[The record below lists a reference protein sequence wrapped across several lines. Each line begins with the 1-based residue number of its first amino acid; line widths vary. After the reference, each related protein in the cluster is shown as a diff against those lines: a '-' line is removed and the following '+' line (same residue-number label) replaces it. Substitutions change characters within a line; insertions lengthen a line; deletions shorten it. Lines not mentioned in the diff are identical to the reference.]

1 MLLHHILLGFAH
13 SPWNSIYEKF
23 MTTDKGRMFNAYVKQ
38 TGDVPVMDQA
48 GGSTQI
54 LEYCVVHRIQNSLE
68 ITLAV

>member
-1 MLLHHILLGFAH
+1 
-13 SPWNSIYEKF
+13 
-23 MTTDKGRMFNAYVKQ
+23 MTTGKGRMFNAYVKQ

-48 GGSTQI
+48 EGSTQI